1 VSRIPDALTSDVG
14 DKLLAIHRAL
24 DAAAVSHAFGGAIAL
39 AYAVA
44 DPRATND
51 IDLNIAVSV
60 DDAGRVVAAL
70 PDGITARPDVLDTIR
85 KDGQDRLRWGDVPV
99 DLFFPQHEFHAT
111 VQERARRQ
119 PFRNVTIPVITAT
132 DLTVFKTLFDRTKDW
147 ADIESMLQAG
157 AVDVPEARRWVET
170 ILGADHP
177 GAIRLARLAEE
188 VRSRPGDDPGMD
200 PTVWARI
207 GRQASRGRA
216 PSPTAR

>member
-1 VSRIPDALTSDVG
+1 MSRVPDPLTSDVG

-24 DAAAVSHAFGGAIAL
+24 DVAAIPHAFGGAIAL

-51 IDLNIAVSV
+51 IDLNVAVSV

-99 DLFFPQHEFHAT
+99 DLFFPQHEFHAI
-111 VQERARRQ
+111 VQARAGSH

-147 ADIESMLQAG
+147 ADIESMLRAE
-157 AVDVPEARRWVET
+157 AVDVPEARRWVEA
-170 ILGADHP
+170 ILGTDHP
-177 GAIRLARLAEE
+177 GAIRLAGLAEE
-188 VRSRPGDDPGMD
+188 VRAHPDDEPGGV
-200 PTVWARI
+200 PTVWTRN
-207 GRQASRGRA
+207 GRQASPGRV
-216 PSPTAR
+216 PSPPAR